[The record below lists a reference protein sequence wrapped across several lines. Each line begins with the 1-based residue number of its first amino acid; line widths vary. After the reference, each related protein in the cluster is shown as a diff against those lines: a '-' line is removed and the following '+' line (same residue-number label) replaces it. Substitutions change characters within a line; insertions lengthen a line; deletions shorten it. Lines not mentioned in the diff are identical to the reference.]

1 MAKNGTLK
9 KLSAGKV
16 TILKLKNRKG
26 YAAVCFNNLTEGK
39 TPQQAFERLYH
50 PLRRMGFE
58 LAGSAPKAR

>member
-58 LAGSAPKAR
+58 LAGSVPKVR

>member
-1 MAKNGTLK
+1 MARNG
-9 KLSAGKV
+9 KLRKMTAGKV

-26 YAAVCFNNLTEGK
+26 YAALCLNNLTEGK

-58 LAGSAPKAR
+58 LAGTAPKSR

>member
-1 MAKNGTLK
+1 MAKNGEFR

-16 TILKLKNRKG
+16 TVLKLRNRRG
-26 YAAVCFNNLTEGK
+26 FAAICLNNLTEGK

-58 LAGSAPKAR
+58 LAGSAPRAK

>member
-1 MAKNGTLK
+1 MAKKSLR

-16 TILKLKNRKG
+16 TVLKLKNRRG
-26 YAAVCFNNLTEGK
+26 YAALCFNNLTEGK

-58 LAGSAPKAR
+58 LAGAAPKAR